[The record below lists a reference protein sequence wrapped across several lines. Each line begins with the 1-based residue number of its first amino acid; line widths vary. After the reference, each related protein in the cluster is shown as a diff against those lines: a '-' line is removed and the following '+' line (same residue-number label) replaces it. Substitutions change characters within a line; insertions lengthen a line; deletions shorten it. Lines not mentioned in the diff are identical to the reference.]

1 MADMAPALDHP
12 LRHASYRW
20 LLSGVAVNSLGNGI
34 APVALAFAV
43 LDLGGDAS
51 DLGVVVGLYA
61 LADVA
66 SVLFGGVLG
75 DRLPRTVMMQGSS
88 ALAAVAQGLVAASLV
103 GGWSSIPLLAGPRHG
118 QRCSRGTGRP
128 ELVGDHPADGAPRS
142 CSGPRSPGAGSARTS
157 P

>member
-1 MADMAPALDHP
+1 M
-12 LRHASYRW
+12 
-20 LLSGVAVNSLGNGI
+20 
-34 APVALAFAV
+34 

-66 SVLFGGVLG
+66 AVLFGGVLG

-88 ALAAVAQGLVAASLV
+88 ALAAVAQGLVAASLI
-103 GGWSSIPLLAGPRHG
+103 GGWSSIPLLAALGMVNG
-118 QRCSRGTGRP
+118 CSRGPRRP
-128 ELVGDHPADGAPRS
+128 ELVGDHPADRARRS